1 MQESQ
6 KEPSPVPQKKSLKA
20 RLSLLI
26 KVLRQG
32 RTIWR
37 VRREDPQAGRAEETV
52 TNFIRSIGA
61 SEEGIGHFKSI
72 FDFWRE
78 FRRDD
83 ETSHTV
89 NRYFV
94 GGIGILDLV
103 LFQVLVSVG
112 HPDLASSLSWV
123 AFAISLPCTVGS
135 LFLSFF
141 NKANGIT
148 IYNNLHST
156 MSLLSQVSTL
166 VSATALICHVWL
178 VPGLLFFFIA
188 VIVTISCLFYVT
200 LVLLK
205 RPLQITKLSE
215 IIDKQVVQVST
226 EMKPTDA
233 KLIQNDESIN
243 RGD

>member
-166 VSATALICHVWL
+166 VSATS
-178 VPGLLFFFIA
+178 

-205 RPLQITKLSE
+205 RHLKITKLSE

>member
-6 KEPSPVPQKKSLKA
+6 KEPSRVPPKMPLKA

-32 RTIWR
+32 RNMWR
-37 VRREDPQAGRAEETV
+37 ARREDPQAERAEKTV
-52 TNFIRSIGA
+52 TNFLRSIGI
-61 SEEGIGHFKSI
+61 SEEGIGYIKSI
-72 FDFWRE
+72 FDFGRE
-78 FRRDD
+78 FRRND
-83 ETSHTV
+83 EASHTV

-94 GGIGILDLV
+94 GGMGILDLV

-123 AFAISLPCTVGS
+123 AFAVSLPCTVGS

-148 IYNNLHST
+148 VYNNLHST
-156 MSLLSQVSTL
+156 LSLLSQVSTL
-166 VSATALICHVWL
+166 VSATALICHIWL

-188 VIVTISCLFYVT
+188 VIVIISCLFYVT

-205 RPLQITKLSE
+205 KHLKITKLSE
-215 IIDKQVVQVST
+215 ITDKQVATASA

-233 KLIQNDESIN
+233 KLIQDDESIN
-243 RGD
+243 SGD